1 MTFALKMVTL
11 WSTVMMAFFGTT
23 HAFSPLQ
30 QRLSLRTSCG
40 SIENFDSLLRRSLSA
55 ANTIEKEAQHQPTII
70 PLPQLYPTFADPL
83 QSLGLST
90 PTPIQAASAQH
101 ALEGNNAL
109 LIAPTGSGKTL
120 AYLLPALTKALQ
132 EDSTLVVVAPTR
144 ELAIQ
149 LARDADSLLIKD
161 DDNNHQDSDTL
172 EEPQPGKAVQVA
184 VRGLTPPTQAH
195 MKTARML
202 IGTPDEVL
210 IVVNGASRD
219 FVSRIHTVI
228 LDEVDVL
235 VPNQPKSMRT
245 ALDDTKNSKSSE
257 KAKRTAQDERRKK
270 EQKRKLLAQ
279 KRRGDTDSVSGAIV
293 TPTETILRQVAG
305 SNPQIL
311 AGSATASRRTLETLN
326 RVVRKSREGMA
337 VEHVPIVAVRPAVV
351 ESSSEKETEV
361 DAVDKK
367 VESDRSITVPSEV
380 MHRFISLTKEEASS
394 ADATLS
400 ALSKAATVLQ
410 PKTALVFLCGEFGR
424 PKVNAKEQQRQV
436 SKKGKTAQARR
447 NNARK
452 SVVRA
457 KKSDSASSSGG
468 SQNISISAREV
479 CTKLGVLGI
488 DAKPLHVAL
497 GLEPNVDETEV
508 IIREHNNLE
517 GADAP
522 LPFLVTFE
530 GSARGLHFDAVD
542 AVFVVGRPASASS
555 YLHLAGRVG
564 RAVATAEGD
573 IVNCP
578 GTVVSFCTKGQ
589 QTELEKWTKQLG
601 GTGVVELEPSGVAR
615 DVRASVVADES
626 VVPTLN

>member
-1 MTFALKMVTL
+1 
-11 WSTVMMAFFGTT
+11 MMASFCTT
-23 HAFSPLQ
+23 QAFSPVQTNLPR
-30 QRLSLRTSCG
+30 RLGDRKG
-40 SIENFDSLLRRSLSA
+40 IHGDLLRISLSA
-55 ANTIEKEAQHQPTII
+55 AVDTTETEAQQPPIV

-90 PTPIQAASAQH
+90 PTPIQAASAKD
-101 ALEGNNAL
+101 ALEGNNVL
-109 LIAPTGSGKTL
+109 LIAPTGSGKTF
-120 AYLLPALTKALQ
+120 AYLLPALTKAIQ
-132 EDSTLVVVAPTR
+132 EDSTLIVVAPTR

-149 LARDADSLLIKD
+149 LARDADSLLLEEE
-161 DDNNHQDSDTL
+161 DDNGNQDNDTADQS
-172 EEPQPGKAVQVA
+172 QPGKAVQVA
-184 VRGLTPPTQAH
+184 VRGLTPPTKAH

-245 ALDDTKNSKSSE
+245 ALDDTKNSKSSDKSE
-257 KAKRTAQDERRKK
+257 RTAQDERRKK

-293 TPTETILRQVAG
+293 TPTETILLQVAG

-337 VEHVPIVAVRPAVV
+337 VEHVPIVAIRPAVEAV
-351 ESSSEKETEV
+351 KKSEE
-361 DAVDKK
+361 AAIDKK

-400 ALSKAATVLQ
+400 ALSNAAAILQ

-424 PKVNAKEQQRQV
+424 PKVNAKAQERQV
-436 SKKGKTAQARR
+436 SKKGKTAEARR

-452 SVVRA
+452 AVVRA

-468 SQNISISAREV
+468 TQNLSISAREV
-479 CTKLGVLGI
+479 CTKLGGLGI

-497 GLEPNVDETEV
+497 GLEPNVVESEV
-508 IIREHNNLE
+508 ENEHVNLE
-517 GADAP
+517 GPDAP
-522 LPFLVTFE
+522 LPYLVTFE

-564 RAVATAEGD
+564 RAVATADGG

-601 GTGVVELEPSGVAR
+601 GTGVVELQSVGAE
-615 DVRASVVADES
+615 DVGASVMAELVAEA
-626 VVPTLN
+626 